1 MINNISRN
9 KLSSN
14 FDMNVHLIKG
24 KNNNNYQ
31 ILESFANSPSPNN
44 SLLPN
49 SKKNLMF
56 LLQVFKNK

>member
-1 MINNISRN
+1 MNEPLN
-9 KLSSN
+9 KR
-14 FDMNVHLIKG
+14 

-49 SKKNLMF
+49 SKK
-56 LLQVFKNK
+56 KT